1 MLFMV
6 YPQMIPSKNAPLQT
20 AGVGGGVGGAPGAVG
35 GGVGGG
41 GGGTGPVGAIGQT
54 GIGAAQA
61 YMREGPTAVGVGSVS
76 TAASAMK
83 AEVYDPR
90 LFGFRV
96 NETAKLKRWR
106 EAMRD
111 K

>member
-1 MLFMV
+1 M
-6 YPQMIPSKNAPLQT
+6 
-20 AGVGGGVGGAPGAVG
+20 AGAASGMGQAGMGMGM
-35 GGVGGG
+35 
-41 GGGTGPVGAIGQT
+41 GQT

-61 YMREGPTAVGVGSVS
+61 YMREGPTGVGTAVS
-76 TAASAMK
+76 TAAAAMK
-83 AEVYDPR
+83 AEIYDPK

-96 NETAKLKRWR
+96 HEQAKLRRWR